1 MKTSKKT
8 DSRDIYLD
16 EVVPFKEGKMR
27 VVIYENN
34 HGGKHDELSVDFEF
48 PCEGEKYVI
57 FKQVKVK
64 YE

>member
-1 MKTSKKT
+1 MKKT

-16 EVVPFKEGKMR
+16 EVLPFKGGKMR

-34 HGGKHDELSVDFEF
+34 HGVGNHDELSVDFEF
-48 PCEGEKYVI
+48 PCKEHKHVLC
-57 FKQVKVK
+57 KQVKVK

>member
-1 MKTSKKT
+1 MKKT

-16 EVVPFKEGKMR
+16 EVVPFKDGKMR

-34 HGGKHDELSVDFEF
+34 HGFGSHDELSVDFEF
-48 PCEGEKYVI
+48 PCEGEDHVI
-57 FKQVKVK
+57 CKQVKVK